1 MDTKD
6 LAKELEKIKKQ
17 IDALQKRINYSQKP
31 LTPFQAAV
39 KTATNKNSS
48 DSDVKDALNTFVESP
63 DQMTINQ
70 FAFVIYFLAINKKHL
85 SDDINWW
92 CGIELGKHRYNER
105 DTFIDGVNKV
115 LGQKYRSNQTVCD
128 KIQNYLSSLKR
139 K

>member
-1 MDTKD
+1 MNQKEMITKLEQIEDTIRSMIAQ
-6 LAKELEKIKKQ
+6 LRGN
-17 IDALQKRINYSQKP
+17 QKLSPI
-31 LTPFQAAV
+31 QAAV

>member
-1 MDTKD
+1 MNQKEMITKLEQIEDTIRSMIAQ
-6 LAKELEKIKKQ
+6 LRGN
-17 IDALQKRINYSQKP
+17 QKLSPI
-31 LTPFQAAV
+31 QAAV

-105 DTFIDGVNKV
+105 DTFIDSIIKV
-115 LGQKYRSNQTVCD
+115 LGQKYRSNQMVSD

>member
-1 MDTKD
+1 MTEKEMITKLEQMEDTIRSMIAQ
-6 LAKELEKIKKQ
+6 LRGN
-17 IDALQKRINYSQKP
+17 QKLSPI
-31 LTPFQAAV
+31 QAAV

-63 DQMTINQ
+63 DQMTVNQ

-105 DTFIDGVNKV
+105 DTFIEDVIKV
-115 LGQKYRSNQTVCD
+115 LRQKYRSNQSVCD
-128 KIQNYLSSLKR
+128 SLKIYLNNLKR